1 MLICMQGGINM
12 VESINQICKNLAEEL
27 NLTSMEHNKI
37 STGFVDL
44 DNLFGEGLN
53 NKPNLICLAACPA
66 MGKTT
71 MALDIALNTAM
82 SSGKDVYIFSLELSK
97 EQAVDRLLI
106 KMCGFNGRYIVRNK
120 GELTDVMKYKISSA
134 LKTLSELNIFIYD
147 ECYLTVND
155 IKSKIKE
162 IDKTALIVIDY
173 LQLMSVEK
181 DTDVSQ
187 VLQQNQRTI
196 EMEILIKDLAT
207 LTKEINIPIV
217 AVTQIRRFTADR
229 KDRRPLMSD
238 LGLEALEREPDTI
251 IMLYRDY
258 KVRGSWTR
266 GFGHDVLSDET
277 ELFVHKNRYGNLG
290 TIKINFNQQF
300 LKFE

>member
-1 MLICMQGGINM
+1 MQGGVIM
-12 VESINQICKNLAEEL
+12 TSINQICKNLENQL
-27 NLTSMEHNKI
+27 NLTAIEHNKI
-37 STGFVDL
+37 STGFTDL
-44 DNLFGEGLN
+44 DDLLGEGL

-97 EQAVDRLLI
+97 EQAVDMLLI
-106 KMCGFNGRYIVRNK
+106 KMCGFNGRYIVKNK
-120 GELTDVMKYKISSA
+120 GQLTDAMKYKLSSA

-147 ECYLTVND
+147 ECQLTVND

-173 LQLMSVEK
+173 LQLMSL
-181 DTDVSQ
+181 DVSQ
-187 VLQQNQRTI
+187 VPHQNQRTI
-196 EMEILIKDLAT
+196 EMEALIKDLAA
-207 LTKEINIPIV
+207 LTKEINVPIV

-251 IMLYRDY
+251 IMLHLDFKKAIPRE
-258 KVRGSWTR
+258 
-266 GFGHDVLSDET
+266 DVVSEEA

-290 TIKINFNQQF
+290 TIKMNLNYQF
-300 LKFE
+300 LRFE